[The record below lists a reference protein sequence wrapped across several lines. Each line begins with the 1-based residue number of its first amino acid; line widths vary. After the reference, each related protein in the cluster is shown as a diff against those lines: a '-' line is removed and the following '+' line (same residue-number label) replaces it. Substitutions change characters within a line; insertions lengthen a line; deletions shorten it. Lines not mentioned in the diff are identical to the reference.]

1 MSTGH
6 RLIAGTALILAVAGC
21 ERGGDRAP
29 AQLEPWRAETVL
41 GQSSDI
47 EPGGRDGA
55 ILPGQQARATRA
67 SLYTGGQPLGR
78 ISGASQ
84 VEDAG
89 EITLNLVQ
97 VTVPEAADAILMGLF
112 GQNYLI
118 DPRVEGTVDIRSS
131 RPISRRT
138 AFEVFELALKQNGA
152 ALVRRNNVYSIV
164 PIGTEVGLG
173 IDTRPTVSPG
183 FTIRA
188 VPLRHI
194 GAAEMATILQPIAG
208 DGVVGVDERRNLVVL
223 AGTSVDQLAWAGTI
237 ASFDVDW
244 LSNRSVGVFPIQGRS
259 ARSIVRGLELLVDS
273 EDGAQPMAFFEVIP
287 ENNSILAVARTPE
300 ALHSVARWVRRLTL
314 EGQNDARVY
323 SYDMRYARA
332 ADIAGVL
339 GQILGI
345 QVEVPGAV
353 GQSAGPNTAQPIMAP
368 GFAPAGFQ
376 STLAVSGAQQVQAL
390 EAQAALVDGALAP
403 SQRLAPEGSP
413 NRTRI
418 VASEP
423 TNTLLI
429 HATPPEYERILGVLD
444 RLDVPQRQVL
454 VEATIIEV
462 TLNDTLR
469 LGVQYFFEREGSDF
483 VLSVDP
489 SLGITPTLP
498 GFTAIINTPANVIVD
513 ALDDIT
519 EVNVISSPNMM
530 VLNNQPARLSVGAT
544 VPVAIRQAQEAL
556 EDTDVFASE
565 IEFRETGV
573 IFDVTPRINSS
584 GSVVLDIRQEVSS
597 VLEPDAETL
606 TPTISQRLLE
616 SAIAVD
622 SGETVALGGLFSRD
636 TSRGRSGIPFLVDIP
651 IAGALFGTRSSSS
664 VRTELLVL
672 ITPRIV
678 NNAVDARRVTRS
690 LRERV
695 TSVSLS
701 DAALSTAIE
710 APALESE
717 NSRRL
722 KDLFPGIDRLT
733 GERAPAAEPAA
744 FVPAG
749 EPAAA
754 RHLPTAP
761 AAEIGVAQ
769 EPLAGPSA
777 AVPRESANTAAA
789 EAPDAALVVGDSF
802 VVLGSYRDPA
812 GPERGWSDLVARR
825 GDDLAGLAPVYDRR
839 GSLHRLSVGPLPAND
854 AAKLCGSLGAECYVE
869 HR

>member
-1 MSTGH
+1 M
-6 RLIAGTALILAVAGC
+6 
-21 ERGGDRAP
+21 
-29 AQLEPWRAETVL
+29 L
-41 GQSSDI
+41 GQGSEI
-47 EPGGRDGA
+47 EPGQRDGV
-55 ILPGQQARATRA
+55 ILPSRQARAQRA
-67 SLYTGGQPLGR
+67 NLYTGGQPLGQ

-84 VEDAG
+84 IEDPG
-89 EITLNLVQ
+89 EITLNLVE
-97 VTVPEAADAILMGLF
+97 VTIQEAADAILTGLF

-118 DPRVEGTVDIRSS
+118 DPTVEGTVDIRSS

-152 ALVRRNNVYSIV
+152 ALVRRNNIFSIV

-173 IDTRPTVSPG
+173 IDTRPSVPQG
-183 FTIRA
+183 FSIRA

-208 DGVVGVDERRNLVVL
+208 NGIVGVDERRNIIVL
-223 AGTSVDQLAWAGTI
+223 AGTSVDQRAWAGTV

-244 LSNRSVGVFPIQGRS
+244 LSNRSVGIFPIQGRS

-273 EDGAQPMAFFEVIP
+273 QDGTQPIAFFEVIP

-300 ALHSVARWVRRLTL
+300 ALHSVARWVSRLTSQ
-314 EGQNDARVY
+314 GQNDARVY

-332 ADIAGVL
+332 TDIAGVL
-339 GQILGI
+339 GQILGVE
-345 QVEVPGAV
+345 VEVPGAV
-353 GQSAGPNTAQPIMAP
+353 ADASATAGRSASSILAP
-368 GFAPAGFQ
+368 GFAPAGF
-376 STLAVSGAQQVQAL
+376 SSPVLPLPMAQQVQAI
-390 EAQAALVDGALAP
+390 ESQAATIDGALAP
-403 SQRLAPEGSP
+403 SQRLAPEGSM

-483 VLSVDP
+483 VLTVDP

-498 GFTAIINTPANVIVD
+498 GFTAIINTPANVVVD

-519 EVNVISSPNMM
+519 EVNVVSSPNMM
-530 VLNNQPARLSVGAT
+530 VLNNQSARLSVGAT
-544 VPVAIRQAQEAL
+544 VPVAIRQAQEGL

-565 IEFRETGV
+565 IEFRDTGV

-597 VLEPDAETL
+597 VTEPDAETL
-606 TPTISQRLLE
+606 TPTISQRLLT

-622 SGETVALGGLFSRD
+622 SGETVALGGLFSTD
-636 TSRGRSGIPFLVDIP
+636 STRGRSGIPFLVDIP
-651 IAGALFGTRSSSS
+651 IAGALFGTRSTSS

-678 NNAVDARRVTRS
+678 NNAVDARRVTRA

-701 DAALSTAIE
+701 DAALSTAID
-710 APALESE
+710 APPLESE

-722 KDLFPGIDRLT
+722 KDLFPGIETFSSDP
-733 GERAPAAEPAA
+733 EPQASAAPAA
-744 FVPAG
+744 FVPASEPIPTAPVETSASG
-749 EPAAA
+749 AIDVAEAPLPEPAASEA
-754 RHLPTAP
+754 SST
-761 AAEIGVAQ
+761 
-769 EPLAGPSA
+769 SK
-777 AVPRESANTAAA
+777 AAA
-789 EAPDAALVVGDSF
+789 PVSEPRDKALVVGDSY
-802 VVLGSYRDPA
+802 VVLGSYRDPE
-812 GPERGWSDLVARR
+812 GPARR
-825 GDDLAGLAPVYDRR
+825 WSSLSAGAGEPLAGLAPVYDTR
-839 GSLHRLSVGPLPAND
+839 S
-854 AAKLCGSLGAECYVE
+854 
-869 HR
+869 

>member
-1 MSTGH
+1 M
-6 RLIAGTALILAVAGC
+6 
-21 ERGGDRAP
+21 
-29 AQLEPWRAETVL
+29 L
-41 GQSSDI
+41 GQTAEI
-47 EPGGRDGA
+47 PPGQRRDGA
-55 ILPGQQARATRA
+55 ILPRRQASATNA

-78 ISGASQ
+78 LSGASQ
-84 VEDAG
+84 VEEAG
-89 EITLNLVQ
+89 EVTLNLVE
-97 VTVPEAADAILMGLF
+97 VTVAEAADAILTGLF

-152 ALVRRNNVYSIV
+152 ALVRRNNVFAIV
-164 PIGTEVGLG
+164 PLDTEVGLG
-173 IDTRPTVSPG
+173 IDTRPTVAPG
-183 FTIRA
+183 FSIRA

-194 GAAEMATILQPIAG
+194 GANEMATILQPIAG
-208 DGVVGVDERRNLVVL
+208 QGIVGVDERRNIIVL
-223 AGTSVDQLAWAGTI
+223 AGTSVDQRAWAGTI

-244 LSNRSVGVFPIQGRS
+244 LANRSVGVFPIQGRS
-259 ARSIVRGLELLVDS
+259 ARSIVRGLELLVDTAEGS
-273 EDGAQPMAFFEVIP
+273 EPIAFFEIIP
-287 ENNSILAVARTPE
+287 ENNSILTVARTPE
-300 ALHSVARWVRRLTL
+300 ALHSVARWVQRLTL

-332 ADIAGVL
+332 SDIAGVM

-345 QVEVPGAV
+345 EVEVPGSVEAS
-353 GQSAGPNTAQPIMAP
+353 QAAASSPA
-368 GFAPAGFQ
+368 FAPFALQTGMPI
-376 STLAVSGAQQVQAL
+376 TGLQQVQAL
-390 EAQAALVDGALAP
+390 ETQATLVDDALAP
-403 SQRLAPEGSP
+403 TQRLAPEGSM

-469 LGVQYFFEREGSDF
+469 FGVQYFFEREGSDF

-489 SLGITPTLP
+489 SLGLTPTLP
-498 GFTAIINTPANVIVD
+498 GFSAIINSPANVVVD

-519 EVNVISSPNMM
+519 EINVISSPNMM
-530 VLNNQPARLSVGAT
+530 VLNNQPARLSVGAR
-544 VPVAIRQAQEAL
+544 VPVAIRQAQEGL

-565 IEFRETGV
+565 IEFRDTGV

-597 VLEPDAETL
+597 VTEPDAETL

-622 SGETVALGGLFSRD
+622 SGETVALGGLFSTD
-636 TSRGRSGIPFLVDIP
+636 ASRGRSGIPFLVDIP
-651 IAGALFGTRSSSS
+651 IAGALFGTRSTSNI
-664 VRTELLVL
+664 RTELLVL

-678 NNAVDARRVTRS
+678 NNAVDARRVTRA

-695 TSVSLS
+695 TSVALG
-701 DAALSTAIE
+701 DAALSTAIQ
-710 APALESE
+710 APPLESE

-722 KDLFPGIDRLT
+722 KDLFPGINAIENALEDDA
-733 GERAPAAEPAA
+733 EAPV
-744 FVPAG
+744 FVPA
-749 EPAAA
+749 PDTVS
-754 RHLPTAP
+754 TAP
-761 AAEIGVAQ
+761 LEAEEAAGSRAENAASEI
-769 EPLAGPSA
+769 P
-777 AVPRESANTAAA
+777 
-789 EAPDAALVVGDSF
+789 
-802 VVLGSYRDPA
+802 
-812 GPERGWSDLVARR
+812 
-825 GDDLAGLAPVYDRR
+825 
-839 GSLHRLSVGPLPAND
+839 
-854 AAKLCGSLGAECYVE
+854 
-869 HR
+869 